1 MDNGQ
6 NMERDKKAVH
16 ETWIHILDIYTVK
29 SEREEEED
37 TVKFALKMLQ
47 EGMNRADK
55 HTI

>member
-16 ETWIHILDIYTVK
+16 ETWIHILDIHTVK

-55 HTI
+55 HTL